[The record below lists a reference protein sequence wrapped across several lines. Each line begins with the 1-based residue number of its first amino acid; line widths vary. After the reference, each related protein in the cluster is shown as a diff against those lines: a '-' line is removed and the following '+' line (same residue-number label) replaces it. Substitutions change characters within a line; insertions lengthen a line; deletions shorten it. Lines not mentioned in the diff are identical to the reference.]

1 MWTQILVYIV
11 LTLFVCCYAAMG
23 SYIVDIFG
31 DGKSRFKK
39 YLIGLFWPVVIV
51 FMILIFSVLFIV
63 AFILIILFVF
73 AVMFNIC
80 RSLIKGEK
88 IDWDKPIF

>member
-1 MWTQILVYIV
+1 MWTQILAYVI
-11 LTLFVCCYAAMG
+11 LILFVLCYAAIG
-23 SYIVDIFG
+23 SYIAYIFG

-51 FMILIFSVLFIV
+51 FMILIFGALFVV
-63 AFILIILFVF
+63 AFILVILFVF
-73 AVMFNIC
+73 VVMFNIC

-88 IDWDKPIF
+88 LDWDKPIF

>member
-1 MWTQILVYIV
+1 MWTLLLVYV
-11 LTLFVCCYAAMG
+11 LLSLFVLCYAAMG
-23 SYIVDIFG
+23 SYIADTFG

-39 YLIGLFWPVVIV
+39 YMIGLFWPVVVAFI
-51 FMILIFSVLFIV
+51 ILIFGALFIA
-63 AFILIILFVF
+63 AFIFVILFVF
-73 AVMFNIC
+73 AVIFNIC

>member
-1 MWTQILVYIV
+1 MWTQILLYVL
-11 LTLFVCCYAAMG
+11 LTLFVLSYAAAG
-23 SYIVDIFG
+23 YYIADIFG
-31 DGKSRFKK
+31 DGKSEFKK
-39 YLIGLFWPVVIV
+39 YLIGLFWPVVVIFV
-51 FMILIFSVLFIV
+51 ILLLGVLFVV
-63 AFILIILFVF
+63 AFILMILFVF

>member
-1 MWTQILVYIV
+1 MWTQILVYV
-11 LTLFVCCYAAMG
+11 LLTLFALFYAAMG
-23 SYIVDIFG
+23 SYIADILG
-31 DGKSRFKK
+31 DDKSRFKK

-51 FMILIFSVLFIV
+51 FMMLILGLFFVVVFIFV
-63 AFILIILFVF
+63 ILFVF
-73 AVMFNIC
+73 VVIFNIC